1 MANSSLAANTTQTIS
16 ANAIITPPHFF
27 SPLVISLPFLG
38 LGLFLLM
45 LFFHNQHQPNQNLYG
60 LNNLYVFLLFTNECV
75 HHINGIKDDNRIE
88 NLIILS
94 FEEHEK
100 IHKNGN
106 RNRKYIVCSVKGC
119 SEPHHA
125 KGLCNKHYMKSLRK
139 G

>member
-1 MANSSLAANTTQTIS
+1 MGYYKGYKRLWNNSRRLWEYEHRIVVENCI
-16 ANAIITPPHFF
+16 
-27 SPLVISLPFLG
+27 G
-38 LGLFLLM
+38 RK
-45 LFFHNQHQPNQNLYG
+45 
-60 LNNLYVFLLFTNECV
+60 LFTNECV